1 MSEPNT
7 QYQLA
12 LSANRTLA
20 AEIDRLKAENESLKG
35 EIAYLIKAGNE
46 LERILTS
53 KVASYEVGNASKD
66 WLFAKGI
73 CIDDF

>member
-1 MSEPNT
+1 MSDT
-7 QYQLA
+7 KYHQA
-12 LSANRTLA
+12 LSANRKLV
-20 AEIDRLKAENESLKG
+20 AEIKRLKVENESLKG
-35 EIAYLIKAGNE
+35 EIAYLTKAGNE

>member
-35 EIAYLIKAGNE
+35 EIAYLTKAGNE

-53 KVASYEVGNASKD
+53 KVASHEVGNASKD